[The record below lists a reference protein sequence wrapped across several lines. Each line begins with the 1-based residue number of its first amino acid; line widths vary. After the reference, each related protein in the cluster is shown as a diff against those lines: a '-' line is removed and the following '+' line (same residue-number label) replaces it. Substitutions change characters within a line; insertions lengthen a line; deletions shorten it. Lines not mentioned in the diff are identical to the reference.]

1 MKPRNWLAL
10 ILALLLGVLALSA
23 CSEEEPFPDGVNKEP
38 YMDTIEALCD
48 AVNKRNPEL
57 VKDFLYT
64 CSEGV
69 FNGKAIHAAI
79 AEYTFVAEEYLPVQE
94 VLETKKVP
102 DKIEG
107 ARRSLYQ
114 FCKKD
119 VSIEEMVQVTLK
131 SSAPS
136 APKVT
141 LMHIGEKWY
150 VYALG

>member
-23 CSEEEPFPDGVNKEP
+23 CGEEEPFPDGVNKEP
-38 YMDTIEALCD
+38 YMDTVEALCD

-79 AEYTFVAEEYLPVQE
+79 AEYTFVAEEYLPVRE

-102 DKIEG
+102 DKIED
-107 ARRSLYQ
+107 ARRALYQ

-119 VSIEEMVQVTLK
+119 VTIEEMVQVTLK

-136 APKVT
+136 APRVT